1 MSPSLTAWS
10 RALLTVLVLVGI
22 GALGLVVFGAA
33 LIWKDAHDHAER
45 WDGVAAV
52 VGTLAAGAGLVTLA
66 VAVGLV
72 RRIRA
77 AQAAADAGRL
87 AAAGGLAVGVATV
100 LLIAGLFVSELW
112 GSLVPGTWV
121 PALALAVP
129 AVGTVA
135 AAYGERKTPDRQASD

>member
-10 RALLTVLVLVGI
+10 RALLTVLVLLGV
-22 GALGLVVFGAA
+22 GALGLMVFGAA
-33 LIWKDAHDHAER
+33 LIWKDAHDYAER
-45 WDGVAAV
+45 WDGVAALL
-52 VGTLAAGAGLVTLA
+52 GTLAAGAGLVALV

-87 AAAGGLAVGVATV
+87 AVAGGFAVGMATV
-100 LLIAGLFVSELW
+100 LLIAGLFISELW

-135 AAYGERKTPDRQASD
+135 AGFSAGAARR